1 MPIAAIIQLGKLIL
15 MYGPTVVSLIT
26 GIVDNLS
33 KIESYLHKDQ
43 VAHNLANILNQDIPK
58 AEKIRKLQEIK
69 CYTDSCV
76 IK

>member
-15 MYGPTVVSLIT
+15 TYGPTVVSLIT

-58 AEKIRKLQEIK
+58 AEKIKKLQEIK

-76 IK
+76 IN